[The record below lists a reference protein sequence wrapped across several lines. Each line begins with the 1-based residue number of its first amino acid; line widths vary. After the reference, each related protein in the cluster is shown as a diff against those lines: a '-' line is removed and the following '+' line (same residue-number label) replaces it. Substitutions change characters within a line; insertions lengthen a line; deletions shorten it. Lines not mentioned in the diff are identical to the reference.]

1 MLDLL
6 VVVTWGNMKWGN
18 KMWVNYLAA
27 MVVVFSISMLTGNLV
42 MAIVVEVRG
51 FLGFCYKY
59 ADLWREGEASEGYL
73 VDVMYKALVVVIVSM
88 VEEEGVDGNLVS
100 DEGGQGWVHH
110 ADLQVQ
116 LQHRLH
122 VLHLGLAVLVQDQDL
137 LLHIQIQVRSFSLF
151 YFRLSYILIVLPVY
165 FRF

>member
-1 MLDLL
+1 
-6 VVVTWGNMKWGN
+6 
-18 KMWVNYLAA
+18 
-27 MVVVFSISMLTGNLV
+27 

-137 LLHIQIQVRSFSLF
+137 LLQLQGGSQHRLHLGLALLVQDQDLLLQLQNQVRSFSLI